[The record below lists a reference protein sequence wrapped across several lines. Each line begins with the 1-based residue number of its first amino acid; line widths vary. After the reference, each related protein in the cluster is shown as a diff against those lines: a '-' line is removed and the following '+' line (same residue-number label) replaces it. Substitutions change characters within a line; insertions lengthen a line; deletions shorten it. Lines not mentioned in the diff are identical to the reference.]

1 MTALFLKEIKDFFNS
16 LIGYLVIV
24 VYLIVN
30 SLFMWIFPGNFNVFD
45 IGFANLDSLFLLSPW
60 IFLFLVPAITMN
72 MFANEFKTGTME
84 LLLTRPLSE
93 LQIVLSKYFSTLV
106 LVLISI
112 LPTLLFVIPIYYF
125 STPVG
130 NIDTG
135 ALIGSYIG
143 LFLLAASYSAVG
155 LFASSLSKST
165 IIAFILSILICYFFY
180 LGFNNLAYL
189 DITGKIAGFIS
200 YLGIS
205 EHYTSISR
213 GIVDSRDVFYFLT
226 LIALF
231 IFLTKLRL
239 ESRKW

>member
-1 MTALFLKEIKDFFNS
+1 MTTLFLKEIKDFFNS
-16 LIGYLVIV
+16 IIGYLVII

-30 SLFMWIFPGNFNVFD
+30 NLFMWIFPGNFNVFD

-72 MFANEFKTGTME
+72 MFANEFKSGTME

-93 LQIVLSKYFSTLV
+93 LQIVLSKYFSTLI

-112 LPTLLFVIPIYYF
+112 LPTLLFIIPIYYF
-125 STPVG
+125 STPIG

-155 LFASSLSKST
+155 LFASSLTKST
-165 IIAFILSILICYFFY
+165 IVAFILSILICYFFF
-180 LGFNNLAYL
+180 LGFDNLAYL
-189 DITGKIAGFIS
+189 DITGKIANFIS
-200 YLGIS
+200 SLGIS
-205 EHYTSISR
+205 EHYNSISR
-213 GIVDSRDVFYFLT
+213 GIVDTRDIIYFFS
-226 LIALF
+226 LITVF